1 MKNLKE
7 QDIKDRLLKNDT
19 LFRDVHIIKQKFDIL
34 PEDKEH
40 YGASIAFQDIQE
52 LREDFINDLL
62 DTIVDW
68 VYSSEKYKELRDKE
82 IENGK
87 TEATA
92 FSTVRRKAEQKFRKG
107 SDSSLLVQGQFGELL
122 LFHFIQKCMEAVPLL
137 RKMHITTSPQHERF
151 GADAIHYKIEGNKNI
166 IILGEAKTYFA
177 CY

>member
-1 MKNLKE
+1 MRNLKE
-7 QDIKDRLLKNDT
+7 QDIKERLLKNDT

-40 YGASIAFQDIQE
+40 YGVSIAFQDIQE

-82 IENGK
+82 IKNGK

-107 SDSSLLVQGQFGELL
+107 SDSNLLVQGQFGELL
-122 LFHFIQKCMEAVPLL
+122 LFHCIPQYTLNVSLHFSTFFPNML
-137 RKMHITTSPQHERF
+137 PQHRSF
-151 GADAIHYKIEGNKNI
+151 LDPKSLHVHTN
-166 IILGEAKTYFA
+166 
-177 CY
+177 